1 MHPIARKYYCTLV
14 CPYDGEGNID
24 QTGYRQLV
32 RYFMGPRFRDLGGIC
47 VNPEAGEI
55 HYLTRAEKRRLVE
68 IALEE
73 TNGAM
78 PVIAGT
84 FAYTT
89 KEVLEV
95 TSDAKA
101 VGAHGL
107 FVAPPAGC
115 GDITA
120 NWDADKYPE
129 VWLDQLKAQDKAVD
143 MPMITHPS
151 GSSYVPLYGKG
162 IPLRATEAICR
173 ALPNII
179 AWKMTYPYEGNKK
192 ITALLRSLDRQIA
205 VLQSGGYYFHEH
217 LANGNFDGTMS
228 GFWNVALEP
237 MLDHIDA
244 WKRGDIE
251 AARKIWNG
259 GLSELQNYQK
269 AEGRLHVRYKIGAWL
284 RGLIE
289 RPNMRPPMPQPRAEE
304 IESMYRLM
312 SKVGIPLIDKK
323 SLKIAA

>member
-32 RYFMGPRFRDLGGIC
+32 RYFMGPRFRHVGGIC

-55 HYLTRAEKRRLVE
+55 HYLTRSEKRRLVE

-129 VWLDQLKAQDKAVD
+129 VSR
-143 MPMITHPS
+143 H
-151 GSSYVPLYGKG
+151 GSH
-162 IPLRATEAICR
+162 
-173 ALPNII
+173 LPG
-179 AWKMTYPYEGNKK
+179 AAEYH
-192 ITALLRSLDRQIA
+192 R
-205 VLQSGGYYFHEH
+205 
-217 LANGNFDGTMS
+217 
-228 GFWNVALEP
+228 LE
-237 MLDHIDA
+237 DD
-244 WKRGDIE
+244 
-251 AARKIWNG
+251 
-259 GLSELQNYQK
+259 LS
-269 AEGRLHVRYKIGAWL
+269 L
-284 RGLIE
+284 RG
-289 RPNMRPPMPQPRAEE
+289 Q
-304 IESMYRLM
+304 
-312 SKVGIPLIDKK
+312 
-323 SLKIAA
+323 